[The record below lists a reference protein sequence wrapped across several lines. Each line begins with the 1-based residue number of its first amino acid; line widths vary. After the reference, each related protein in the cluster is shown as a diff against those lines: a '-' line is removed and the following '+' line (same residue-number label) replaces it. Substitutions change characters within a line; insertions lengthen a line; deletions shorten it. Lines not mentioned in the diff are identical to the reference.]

1 MKIFIMKK
9 KELKKLAK
17 SIAEAEYIIQ
27 TSDDKNAISKAQKT
41 ILDLTSRVAMDLEE
55 MTIVDDLVQEMLTE
69 LNS

>member
-41 ILDLTSRVAMDLEE
+41 ILDLTSRVAMDLED

-69 LNS
+69 LIS

>member
-1 MKIFIMKK
+1 MKK

-55 MTIVDDLVQEMLTE
+55 MTIVDDLIQEMLTE

>member
-1 MKIFIMKK
+1 MKK
-9 KELKKLAK
+9 KELKNLAK
-17 SIAEAEYIIQ
+17 KIAEAEYIIQ

>member
-1 MKIFIMKK
+1 MKK

-41 ILDLTSRVAMDLEE
+41 ILDLTSRVAMDLED

>member
-1 MKIFIMKK
+1 MKK

-27 TSDDKNAISKAQKT
+27 KSDDKNAISKAQKT
-41 ILDLTSRVAMDLEE
+41 ILDLTSRVAMDLED
-55 MTIVDDLVQEMLTE
+55 MTIVDDLVQEMLAE

>member
-1 MKIFIMKK
+1 MKK